1 MHETTEDGE
10 SLLSLACSAGYY
22 ELAQVR
28 LFSQFFSP
36 DETIVLRIAQDW
48 PLQVYWSGACLCGYE
63 SSQESTLYIL
73 CMARMVPKVKFW
85 SRPLR
90 VVWVVPLIPSQIP
103 WFVKPGV
110 ADGAAS
116 GRFGLMRDIQWSWCA
131 LCRASFFPQ
140 GFITILSTLI
150 LPLADFSCN
159 LFLEKKRKSLDVIFW
174 HTFSQSRV
182 VCMAGR
188 SILCSCCA
196 PSCPAHA
203 PTFPSGL
210 PSVQTLHSDTILHTT
225 ISLLTILLLLA
236 GHNNP
241 NLWQKLCSMP
251 RSWRTF
257 CTFCRKTAPW
267 LYVEHCT
274 VASWVWE
281 V

>member
-1 MHETTEDGE
+1 
-10 SLLSLACSAGYY
+10 
-22 ELAQVR
+22 
-28 LFSQFFSP
+28 
-36 DETIVLRIAQDW
+36 
-48 PLQVYWSGACLCGYE
+48 
-63 SSQESTLYIL
+63 
-73 CMARMVPKVKFW
+73 MVPKVKFW
-85 SRPLR
+85 SGPLKSGPFDSLPNS
-90 VVWVVPLIPSQIP
+90 VVCE
-103 WFVKPGV
+103 PGV

-140 GFITILSTLI
+140 GFITILSSLI

-159 LFLEKKRKSLDVIFW
+159 FFLEKKRKSLDVIFW

-225 ISLLTILLLLA
+225 ISLLNILL
-236 GHNNP
+236 P
-241 NLWQKLCSMP
+241 
-251 RSWRTF
+251 
-257 CTFCRKTAPW
+257 CRRP
-267 LYVEHCT
+267 
-274 VASWVWE
+274 
-281 V
+281 